1 MIHSSA
7 PQVCCKKLP
16 LRDGFFLI
24 RLAAMPEHDSIP
36 TRQSLLVRLKDC
48 GDQESWREFFDA
60 YWRLIH
66 ATALKAGLT
75 EVEAQEVVQEVM
87 IAAAKKMPGFTYEP
101 GKDSLKGWLLSV
113 TRWKVA
119 DQFRKREKAALTPS
133 LSHPMGE
140 GAQRAGEG
148 ASDDKARTATVER
161 VPDPA
166 SLALDAIWEG
176 EWREN
181 LLRAALERVK
191 QTVNP
196 ARYEM
201 YHLHIVQGLTPRET
215 ARALGVSAA
224 AVYLAKHRVGRLVK
238 KEISKLET
246 KLT

>member
-1 MIHSSA
+1 MNNS
-7 PQVCCKKLP
+7 
-16 LRDGFFLI
+16 
-24 RLAAMPEHDSIP
+24 DSIP
-36 TRQSLLVRLKDC
+36 TRQSLIARLKDL
-48 GDQESWREFFDA
+48 GDEKSWSQFFEA

-101 GKDSLKGWLLSV
+101 GKDSLKGWLLGV

-119 DQFRKREKAALTPS
+119 DQFRKREKAALSPS

-140 GAQRAGEG
+140 GAHRAGEG
-148 ASDDKARTATVER
+148 RQSDNDTARTSTVER

-166 SLALDAIWEG
+166 SLALDTIWDG

-181 LLRAALERVK
+181 LLRAALERIR

-196 ARYEM
+196 AHYEM
-201 YHLHIVQGLTPRET
+201 YHLHVVQGLPPRET
-215 ARALGVSAA
+215 ARALGVSTA
-224 AVYLAKHRVGRLVK
+224 AVFLARHRVGKLLQR
-238 KEISKLET
+238 EIKKLESARP
-246 KLT
+246 

>member
-1 MIHSSA
+1 MA
-7 PQVCCKKLP
+7 ATRKALPQPERFVFICCPFVVRIVKN
-16 LRDGFFLI
+16 
-24 RLAAMPEHDSIP
+24 ADSIP
-36 TRQSLLVRLKDC
+36 TRQSLLAQLKDL
-48 GDQESWREFFDA
+48 GDQKSWSEFFDA

-87 IAAAKKMPGFTYEP
+87 IAATKKMPGFAYEP

-119 DQFRKREKAALTPS
+119 DQFRKREKALTPA

-140 GAQRAGEG
+140 GARRAGEG
-148 ASDDKARTATVER
+148 RAAEGDTARTATVER

-181 LLRAALERVK
+181 LLCAALERVK

-196 ARYEM
+196 AHYEM

-215 ARALGVSAA
+215 ARALGVSTA
-224 AVYLAKHRVGRLVK
+224 AVYLAKHRVGRAVK
-238 KEISKLET
+238 KQIKKLEGESR
-246 KLT
+246 

>member
-1 MIHSSA
+1 MNNA
-7 PQVCCKKLP
+7 
-16 LRDGFFLI
+16 
-24 RLAAMPEHDSIP
+24 DSIP
-36 TRQSLLVRLKDC
+36 TRLSLLDRLKDL
-48 GDQESWREFFDA
+48 GDQKSWSQFFEA

-66 ATALKAGLT
+66 STALKAGLT

-101 GKDSLKGWLLSV
+101 GKDSLKGWLLGV

-119 DQFRKREKAALTPS
+119 DQFRKREKAALTRPAGT

-140 GAQRAGEG
+140 GRA
-148 ASDDKARTATVER
+148 ADDDTARTSTVER

-166 SLALDAIWEG
+166 SLALDAIWDA

-181 LLRAALERVK
+181 LLRAALERIR

-196 ARYEM
+196 AHYEM
-201 YHLHIVQGLTPRET
+201 YHLHVVQGLPPRET

-224 AVYLAKHRVGRLVK
+224 AVYLAKHRVGRLLQR
-238 KEISKLET
+238 EIKKLEAARP
-246 KLT
+246 

>member
-1 MIHSSA
+1 MKNA
-7 PQVCCKKLP
+7 
-16 LRDGFFLI
+16 
-24 RLAAMPEHDSIP
+24 DSIP
-36 TRQSLLVRLKDC
+36 TRQSLLARLKDL
-48 GDQESWREFFDA
+48 GDQKSWGEFFDA

-75 EVEAQEVVQEVM
+75 EAEAQEVVQEVM

-119 DQFRKREKAALTPS
+119 DQFRKREKAVLNVALTRPAGT

-140 GAQRAGEG
+140 GWGEG
-148 ASDDKARTATVER
+148 GSGPSDDTARTATVER
-161 VPDPA
+161 VPDVG
-166 SLALDAIWEG
+166 SLALDTIWEG

-196 ARYEM
+196 AHYEM
-201 YHLHIVQGLTPRET
+201 YHLHAVQGLTPRET
-215 ARALGVSAA
+215 ARALGVSTAS
-224 AVYLAKHRVGRLVK
+224 VYLAKHRVGRLMK
-238 KEISKLET
+238 KQIELLQRPTNLSVQFRG
-246 KLT
+246 

>member
-1 MIHSSA
+1 M
-7 PQVCCKKLP
+7 
-16 LRDGFFLI
+16 
-24 RLAAMPEHDSIP
+24 
-36 TRQSLLVRLKDC
+36 
-48 GDQESWREFFDA
+48 
-60 YWRLIH
+60 
-66 ATALKAGLT
+66 
-75 EVEAQEVVQEVM
+75 EAQEVVQEVM

-140 GAQRAGEG
+140 GAGRAGEG
-148 ASDDKARTATVER
+148 RGEGGELSDDTARTSTVER
-161 VPDPA
+161 VPD
-166 SLALDAIWEG
+166 SGRLAIDAIWDS

-196 ARYEM
+196 SHYEM
-201 YHLHIVQGLTPRET
+201 YHLHVVQGLTPRET
-215 ARALGVSAA
+215 ARALGVSTA
-224 AVYLAKHRVGRLVK
+224 AVYLAKHRVGRKVK

-246 KLT
+246 KFT

>member
-1 MIHSSA
+1 VNNA
-7 PQVCCKKLP
+7 
-16 LRDGFFLI
+16 
-24 RLAAMPEHDSIP
+24 DSIP
-36 TRQSLLVRLKDC
+36 TRQSLLARLKDL
-48 GDQESWREFFDA
+48 GDQKSWSQFFES

-101 GKDSLKGWLLSV
+101 GKDSLKGWLLGV

-119 DQFRKREKAALTPS
+119 DQFRKREKAALTCPPGT

-140 GAQRAGEG
+140 GRGDGREA
-148 ASDDKARTATVER
+148 DDDTARTSTVER

-166 SLALDAIWEG
+166 SLALDAIWDE

-196 ARYEM
+196 AHYEM
-201 YHLHIVQGLTPRET
+201 YHLHVVQGLSPSET
-215 ARALGVSAA
+215 ARALGVSTA
-224 AVYLAKHRVGRLVK
+224 AVYLAKHRVGRLLK
-238 KEISKLET
+238 KELKRLEA
-246 KLT
+246 LGFEAQFDRG

>member
-1 MIHSSA
+1 MIA
-7 PQVCCKKLP
+7 
-16 LRDGFFLI
+16 
-24 RLAAMPEHDSIP
+24 
-36 TRQSLLVRLKDC
+36 RLKDL
-48 GDQESWREFFDA
+48 GDEKSWSQFFEA

-101 GKDSLKGWLLSV
+101 GKDSLKGWLLGV

-119 DQFRKREKAALTPS
+119 DQFRKREKAALSPS

-140 GAQRAGEG
+140 GAHRAGEG
-148 ASDDKARTATVER
+148 RQSDNDTARTSTVER

-166 SLALDAIWEG
+166 SLALDTIWDG

-181 LLRAALERVK
+181 LLRAALERIR

-196 ARYEM
+196 AHYEM
-201 YHLHIVQGLTPRET
+201 YHLHVVQGLPPRET
-215 ARALGVSAA
+215 ARALGVSTA
-224 AVYLAKHRVGRLVK
+224 AVFLARHRVGKLLQR
-238 KEISKLET
+238 EIKKLESARP
-246 KLT
+246 